1 MMNDMEQLKMAFQGD
16 FNNLDTEIQVQLKA
30 LIQNDFKVV
39 EQVKNQEMSAEEQRW
54 YLLSDKEK

>member
-30 LIQNDFKVV
+30 LIKNDFRVV

-54 YLLSDKEK
+54 YLLSDIE